1 MTHSRFI
8 NTEVMGNKT
17 ACMFRKLTKTVTIC
31 CVFLSMVL
39 SASAQ
44 QLSTYEQKRYDL
56 TIKTWKELLN
66 SDDRLGVSLTILYT
80 TKISVDGEFKDKL
93 QEMYFVEDIIESVGM
108 GATISSLGGNESFE
122 EYAMNTTVKN
132 IYRRWRDNRKVLDQ
146 TRTKAD
152 IDRENITKNPLHNV
166 MGTVDQ
172 MIATVKTEFE
182 KWAKRGAYEKTT
194 DYQSRLNTQGIAVF
208 DSICYEI
215 ITEGKI
221 CFASPASKV
230 VEEHYDPDKE
240 QYLAT
245 IIYGDDS
252 YKGKVSLVCS
262 ISPNNARNY
271 NMGTITKVRVDG
283 KWLVPAESEYDNICL
298 VENVGGYTKWER
310 ENRKTY
316 YFKTVYTTTAKTEPL
331 RICFKDIKFS
341 YNEISDE
348 LKNHCFSN
356 DEYNAKLRE
365 YYDTLYYYKEDFRK
379 RLDKLKSDYST
390 LNLGWYADSFE
401 EWFKNHSDH
410 RVYGLYYSD
419 YDDVYG
425 ILNKEYKK
433 AICSYYTLSE
443 YEGTLAS
450 IQAILGEV
458 EGEIEESLS
467 NAETTNNLDKLMN
480 ASDNSPV
487 INKVI
492 IDGKQI
498 TFVISKKEQ
507 VQGAF
512 YNDKLKN
519 TVGKPYKGKYDDS
532 RCSNDDKL
540 TLCERCG
547 GFNGRDCQIFL
558 IVNNKDAY
566 KLSPKAAQQ
575 IYGQGL
581 FR

>member
-8 NTEVMGNKT
+8 NTEVMGDKT
-17 ACMFRKLTKTVTIC
+17 ARMFRKLIKTIAIC
-31 CVFLSMVL
+31 CVLLSMVL

-44 QLSTYEQKRYDL
+44 QLSTYEKKRYDL
-56 TIKTWKELLN
+56 AKETINQMADRFEDEREAFLLLFGLN
-66 SDDRLGVSLTILYT
+66 MFIESGKSSDDSQSKLEDMYVMEELIESASTGSSSFWGDDFAKNYEYMRTLKDIYRSW
-80 TKISVDGEFKDKL
+80 KDK
-93 QEMYFVEDIIESVGM
+93 
-108 GATISSLGGNESFE
+108 
-122 EYAMNTTVKN
+122 
-132 IYRRWRDNRKVLDQ
+132 RKVLDQ

-152 IDRENITKNPLHNV
+152 IDREYKIRPTD
-166 MGTVDQ
+166 GTIDK
-172 MIATVKTEFE
+172 MISIVKIEFCRWAT
-182 KWAKRGAYEKTT
+182 RGKYEKTV
-194 DYQSRLNTQGIAVF
+194 DYQNRLNTQGIAVF
-208 DSICYEI
+208 DSICFANI
-215 ITEGKI
+215 SGKM
-221 CFASPASKV
+221 CMSSPASKV

-240 QYLAT
+240 QYIVTFA
-245 IIYGDDS
+245 YGDES
-252 YKGKVSLVCS
+252 YKGRISSVCS
-262 ISPNNARNY
+262 VSPDEARAY
-271 NMGTITKVRVDG
+271 KLGDITKMRIDG
-283 KWLVPAESEYDNICL
+283 KWLVPAESEYDNIWL

-401 EWFKNHSDH
+401 EWFKSHSDH
-410 RVYGLYYSD
+410 RVYGLNYSD

-433 AICSYYTLSE
+433 AICSYYALRE